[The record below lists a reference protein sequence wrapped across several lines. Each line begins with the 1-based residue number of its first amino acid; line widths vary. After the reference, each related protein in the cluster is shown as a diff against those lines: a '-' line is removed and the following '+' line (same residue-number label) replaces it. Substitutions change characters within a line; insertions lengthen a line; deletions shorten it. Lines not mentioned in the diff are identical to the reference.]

1 MRVLGAY
8 VAGAWMCLSAFP
20 VHAGEGVVNV
30 SYDLEQDRLI
40 VANTS
45 NCTLGGIKISYEARV
60 LAKSKFKRKREGGG
74 KDWSHTDYWM
84 WSGANAASDAVSFVL
99 PDPMISVGIAPG
111 GYGVEALR
119 ITDVTLLS
127 RVPEE
132 LQTLDISYLPN
143 MPATTNN
150 WLSEVSAEEWEQD
163 VLKPFELS
171 GTWGF
176 QDASANL
183 IVEKCSN
190 V

>member
-1 MRVLGAY
+1 
-8 VAGAWMCLSAFP
+8 MCLASVP
-20 VHAGEGVVNV
+20 VHAGEGAVNV
-30 SYDLEQDRLI
+30 KYDLEQDRLI

-45 NCTLGGIKISYEARV
+45 NCTLGGIKISYEARL

-84 WSGANAASDAVSFVL
+84 WSSAYADSDALTFVL
-99 PDPMISVGIAPG
+99 PDPMLPGGIAPG
-111 GYGVEALR
+111 GYSVEALR
-119 ITDVTLLS
+119 ISDVKLLS
-127 RVPEE
+127 RVPEA
-132 LQTLDISYLPN
+132 LQAKDVSYLPN
-143 MPATTNN
+143 MPGTTDN
-150 WLSEVSAEEWEQD
+150 WLAEIKAEEWEQD

-171 GTWGF
+171 GSWRL